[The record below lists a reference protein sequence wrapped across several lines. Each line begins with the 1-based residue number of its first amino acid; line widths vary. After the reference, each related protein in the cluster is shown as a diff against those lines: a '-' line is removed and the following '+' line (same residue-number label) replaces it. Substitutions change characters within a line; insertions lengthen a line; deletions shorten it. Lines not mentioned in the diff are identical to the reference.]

1 MLIEPYVTPA
11 GALAVREAEGG
22 ETAPSV
28 AAAKRLLTAADAE
41 AGGGSGAALLEL
53 GAGWAD
59 AELGPRLGW
68 LRAFARA
75 ALTAWCRAAAQEA
88 GAVET
93 PSEAALAERVTH
105 APPLA
110 GGEYLRPETL
120 AAWWEQTGVALHAA
134 ADAAGLPIG
143 EYLASRHASW
153 RAVGRVTFHLAENQ
167 RDEARPFAFLATYAD
182 GPAPDGTPRHRP
194 LGKAIE
200 TSAGSGDRATLL
212 GLLTPIYRAAERAD
226 WLREAVV
233 SGAVYRPLAWT
244 TGEAYAFLRS
254 VDTLQAAGLAVRT
267 PDWWSAKKR
276 PRPTVSVQVG
286 GTKGG
291 AVNTASLLSFSVSVT
306 LEGET
311 LSPEEMDELLSGGGG
326 DAAGLVR
333 LRGRWVELDR
343 DRLGA
348 ALDHWKEVEA
358 AHAEGVG
365 FSEAMRWMSGA
376 QAVAEEQEPSAGAD
390 PEDPAAWVGIEPGPW
405 LEETLATLRDPACL
419 APAEMPGLKARLRP
433 YQATGVGWL
442 GFMSRLKLG
451 ACLADDMGLGKT
463 LQVLALL
470 LRMKRADAE
479 AGPDANL
486 PPSPSP
492 PPSLLVVPASLLA
505 NWAAERDR
513 FAPSLQS
520 VTLHPA
526 ESAVDLKDAGAVKR
540 AVAGVDLAITT
551 YGMLTRLDVLR
562 ELPWRL
568 VVLDEA
574 QAIKNSGTRQT
585 HAVKKLTAESRVVL
599 TGTPVE
605 NRLSDLWSLFD
616 FLNPGLLGSA
626 AAFKRLVKQM
636 GGDDDR
642 PADYAPLRRL
652 VGPYI
657 LRRLKTD
664 KSVIADLPEKTE
676 VQAWCGLSKP
686 QAKLY
691 QASVDEMARELRE
704 GERAGIHRRGL
715 VLGFLTRFKQVCN
728 HPAQF
733 HGTGAYAAE
742 ESGKFL
748 RLRSLCEE
756 IAARQERVLVFTQFR
771 EVTAPLAE
779 QLGEVFGRSGLVLHG
794 GTPVKKR
801 QQMVQRFQAADGPPF
816 LVLSLKAGGTGLNLT
831 AASHVVHF
839 DRWWNP
845 AVENQA
851 TDRAFRIGQK
861 RNVLVHKFVCRG
873 TIEEKID
880 AMIQEKTAVA
890 DAVLGGEAEKR
901 LTEMDDV
908 ELLDFVKLDVA
919 RAGEL

>member
-1 MLIEPYVTPA
+1 M
-11 GALAVREAEGG
+11 
-22 ETAPSV
+22 
-28 AAAKRLLTAADAE
+28 
-41 AGGGSGAALLEL
+41 
-53 GAGWAD
+53 
-59 AELGPRLGW
+59 GW
-68 LRAFARA
+68 LRALARDV
-75 ALTAWCRAAAQEA
+75 LTAWCRAAAQEA
-88 GAVET
+88 EAVET
-93 PSEAALAERVTH
+93 PGEAALAERIAH
-105 APPLA
+105 APPIA

-120 AAWWEQTGVALHAA
+120 AAWWEQTGAALNRA
-134 ADAAGLPIG
+134 ADAAGLNVG
-143 EYLASRHASW
+143 DYLASRHASW
-153 RAVGRVTFHLAENQ
+153 RAVGRVTFHLAENK

-182 GPAPDGTPRHRP
+182 GPAADGTPRHRP
-194 LGKAIE
+194 LGRAIE
-200 TSAGSGDRATLL
+200 ASAGAGDRATLL
-212 GLLTPIYRAAERAD
+212 GLLTPIHRAAERAD
-226 WLREAVV
+226 WLAEAVK

-267 PDWWSAKKR
+267 PDWWHAQKR

-291 AVNTASLLSFSVSVT
+291 AVNAASLLSFSVGVA
-306 LEGET
+306 LDGEPLT
-311 LSPEEMDELLSGGGG
+311 PEEMDELLSGGGSGG

-376 QAVAEEQEPSAGAD
+376 QAVAEEQRSDGDE
-390 PEDPAAWVGIEPGPW
+390 PEDVAAWVGVEPGPW
-405 LEETLATLRDPACL
+405 LEETLAKLRDPAAL
-419 APAEMPGLKARLRP
+419 APGSTPGLRAELRP

-442 GFMSRLKLG
+442 GFMAQLKLG

-470 LRMKRADAE
+470 LRMKRDDAE
-479 AGPDANL
+479 ADSKA
-486 PPSPSP
+486 
-492 PPSLLVVPASLLA
+492 PPSLLVVPASLMA

-526 ESAVDLKDAGAVKR
+526 ESGVDLKDAAAVKR

-551 YGMLTRLDVLR
+551 YGMLARLDVLR

-585 HAVKKLTAESRVVL
+585 RAVKKLTAESRVAL

-626 AAFKRLVKQM
+626 TAFKRLAKQM
-636 GGDDDR
+636 GGDEDR
-642 PADYAPLRRL
+642 PADYSPLRRL

-664 KSVIADLPEKTE
+664 RSVIADLPEKTE
-676 VQAWCGLSKP
+676 VQAWCGLSRP

-704 GERAGIHRRGL
+704 GERTGIHRKGL
-715 VLGFLTRFKQVCN
+715 VLGFLTRFKQICN

-733 HGTGAYAAE
+733 HGTGAYTAD
-742 ESGKFL
+742 ESGKFQ

-756 IAARQERVLVFTQFR
+756 IAARQEKVLVFTQFR

-779 QLGEVFGRSGLVLHG
+779 QLAEVFGRPGLVLHG

-801 QQMVQRFQAADGPPF
+801 QQMVKRFQAADGPPF
-816 LVLSLKAGGTGLNLT
+816 FVLSLKAGGTGLNLT

-873 TIEEKID
+873 TVEEKVD

-890 DAVLGGEAEKR
+890 DAVLGGEAERR
-901 LTEMDDV
+901 LTEMDDA
-908 ELLDFVKLDVA
+908 ELLDFVKLDVS